1 MKKKEKTIKLGNKK
15 FTTEYLFFD
24 KEDKKTL
31 RKFFEDW
38 EYLCQRSYAIGGTR
52 KINLPES
59 LSEAIFCIEMNVAR
73 RVGGSASFDCYDF
86 QNKRRIQVKGSS
98 SIGPTQFGPKTNQD
112 DTYFIYFKKLAE
124 SKNIK
129 NLKDFP
135 GEYHIYKLEDSQ
147 IDNVAVNKQQKL
159 KDQKK
164 EKRRGR
170 FVVYNKLIK
179 PNNVEPLIV
188 GDIKKW

>member
-59 LSEAIFCIEMNVAR
+59 LSEAIFC
-73 RVGGSASFDCYDF
+73 
-86 QNKRRIQVKGSS
+86 
-98 SIGPTQFGPKTNQD
+98 
-112 DTYFIYFKKLAE
+112 
-124 SKNIK
+124 
-129 NLKDFP
+129 
-135 GEYHIYKLEDSQ
+135 
-147 IDNVAVNKQQKL
+147 
-159 KDQKK
+159 
-164 EKRRGR
+164 
-170 FVVYNKLIK
+170 
-179 PNNVEPLIV
+179 
-188 GDIKKW
+188 

>member
-1 MKKKEKTIKLGNKK
+1 
-15 FTTEYLFFD
+15 
-24 KEDKKTL
+24 
-31 RKFFEDW
+31 
-38 EYLCQRSYAIGGTR
+38 
-52 KINLPES
+52 
-59 LSEAIFCIEMNVAR
+59 
-73 RVGGSASFDCYDF
+73 
-86 QNKRRIQVKGSS
+86 
-98 SIGPTQFGPKTNQD
+98 
-112 DTYFIYFKKLAE
+112 
-124 SKNIK
+124 
-129 NLKDFP
+129 
-135 GEYHIYKLEDSQ
+135 HIYKLEDSQ